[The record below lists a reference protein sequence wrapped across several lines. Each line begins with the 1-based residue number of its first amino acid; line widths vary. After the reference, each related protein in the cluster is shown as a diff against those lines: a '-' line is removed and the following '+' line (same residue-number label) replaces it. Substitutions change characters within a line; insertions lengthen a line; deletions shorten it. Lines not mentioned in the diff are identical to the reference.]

1 MNVAQKRG
9 RRTLLLITAIFFA
22 PILLAAYMY
31 FSGSTWRPAES
42 TQYGELVSP
51 PRTMPDIN
59 LVTDA
64 GDKQLFGVWNLLV
77 LADAQCDPGCI
88 QALENIRQIRLS
100 LGPKMTRLQTVF
112 LPAANSAVAA
122 DLADNH
128 PALIIVN
135 PATSQDLRNIVGNY
149 SNGQIFIV
157 DPLGN
162 LMMQYAPGTL
172 MGDIRKDLGH
182 LLQLSGIG

>member
-1 MNVAQKRG
+1 MTNAQQRG
-9 RRTLLLITAIFFA
+9 RRTLLLITAIFAA

-51 PRTMPDIN
+51 PRTLPDIN
-59 LVTDA
+59 LLTDA
-64 GDKQLFGVWNLLV
+64 EDKPLYGIWNLLV
-77 LADAQCDPGCI
+77 LADAQCDPACT
-88 QALENIRQIRLS
+88 QSLENIRQIRLS

-112 LPAANSAVAA
+112 VPAASSAIAP
-122 DLADNH
+122 DLANNH
-128 PALIIVN
+128 PALIIVD
-135 PATSQDLRNIVGNY
+135 PTTSQDLRGIVGDY